1 MASNAVGSGAM
12 GSNTYDAIVVGTGI
26 TGGWAAK
33 ELCERGLKTLVLERG
48 RDVRHIEDYPTAL
61 KAPWELPYGDELTR
75 EEKARFAVQSR
86 SNRVQQSTKHWW
98 VDDLDHPYVEEKPF
112 SWFRGYHVGGRSLLW
127 ARLCYR
133 WSDLNFEANA
143 KDGIGVDWP
152 IRYRDLAPWY
162 DHVEEFIGVSGQA
175 EGVAHWPD
183 GKFLPPMEMN
193 CIERSMKEKLKA
205 KYPDRVLTIGR
216 VANLT
221 VPHRGRGKCMHRDAC
236 IKGCP
241 YGAYFSSNSS
251 TLPAAAATGNMTLV
265 PNAIVASVIYD
276 DKSGRATGVTV
287 IDTVTKQTTEYFAR
301 VLFLNASTLATTGI
315 LLNSTSRRFP
325 KGLGNDSGELG
336 HNLMDHHYTGARG
349 RSDELA
355 DQYYRGRRPV
365 TLCMPPFR
373 NVTEQRKDYTR
384 VFHCTAGG
392 SRGAWW
398 RTTGQLG
405 LVGPSL
411 KKALSEPGG
420 WGFGIQ
426 AYGECLPYH
435 DNRVSLSPDKKD
447 AWGLPQL
454 SIHCE
459 FKENEAR
466 MGDDMRASAMEM
478 LEALGMKDI
487 RPREGKTIPGYI
499 IHEMGTARMGK
510 SPKTSVLNGHNQI
523 HAAKNVF
530 VTDGSCMASSA
541 SQNPSLTY
549 MALTARAAAFAVS
562 ELKRG
567 QL

>member
-1 MASNAVGSGAM
+1 
-12 GSNTYDAIVVGTGI
+12 VGTGI

-75 EEKARFAVQSR
+75 EEKARFPVQSR

-98 VDDLDHPYVEEKPF
+98 VDDIDNPYIEEKPF

-143 KDGIGVDWP
+143 RDGIAVDWP

-175 EGVAHWPD
+175 EGLAHWPD

-193 CIERSMKEKLKA
+193 CVERTMKERLKA

-221 VPHRGRGKCMHRDAC
+221 VPHRGRGKCMNRDAC
-236 IKGCP
+236 ILGCP

-251 TLPAAAATGNMTLV
+251 TLPAATATGNMTLV
-265 PNAIVASVIYD
+265 PNSIVVSIIYD
-276 DKSGRATGVTV
+276 DKSGRATGVNV
-287 IDTVTKQTTEYFAR
+287 IDAVTKQTTEYFAR

-315 LLNSTSRRFP
+315 LLNSKSRRFP
-325 KGLGNDSGELG
+325 NGLGNDSGELG
-336 HNLMDHHYTGARG
+336 HNLMDHHFTSARG

-384 VFHCTAGG
+384 VFHVTAGG
-392 SRGAWW
+392 YRAAWW
-398 RTTGQLG
+398 RTTGELG
-405 LVGPSL
+405 LVGAPL
-411 KKALSEPGG
+411 KKGLERAGSVELRHPGSVLLRRLRRRRRLEPGRRR
-420 WGFGIQ
+420 
-426 AYGECLPYH
+426 
-435 DNRVSLSPDKKD
+435 RVAQD
-447 AWGLPQL
+447 
-454 SIHCE
+454 
-459 FKENEAR
+459 
-466 MGDDMRASAMEM
+466 
-478 LEALGMKDI
+478 
-487 RPREGKTIPGYI
+487 
-499 IHEMGTARMGK
+499 GTAGSGSAARTGAAH
-510 SPKTSVLNGHNQI
+510 TVLRQ
-523 HAAKNVF
+523 
-530 VTDGSCMASSA
+530 
-541 SQNPSLTY
+541 QRRL
-549 MALTARAAAFAVS
+549 
-562 ELKRG
+562 RG
-567 QL
+567 GRRLPG